1 MQAKTDGPAPCVAY
15 ITTPVDFGG
24 SERVGL
30 NFLQNVDATKYHIVP
45 ILLLRPWEEQNF
57 FRSELEKSN
66 IPYHVIPVALKPR
79 EEGTDYFRI
88 PRCFGKL
95 YSLIK
100 KYHFGLI
107 HSNGYFADIIAV
119 PLARLFGIPCLS
131 TCHGF
136 IDNDPKLR
144 FYNRLDYF
152 MLNHS
157 EKIIAV
163 SEPIRDLLAK
173 KGVDGRRIEFLA
185 NAVQSHRTAQN
196 GIGTKAEIRKRHGIP
211 DGDFVAG
218 YIGRL
223 SVEKGVDNILKALA
237 ILKNEGI
244 LVKVMIIGDGPKRGD
259 LEEMASRLNI
269 AELVLF
275 LGFRQ
280 EPAAYLEA
288 MDLFILP
295 SLTEG
300 TPMALLEA
308 MSAGVPIIASSVG
321 GIPDIV
327 KDGEHGLLIRS
338 GDFAGLSKAVKRL
351 LREPELRN
359 LLACNASSL
368 IERNYGM
375 GQWIQRLD
383 SIYQDL
389 MGRHPNP

>member
-1 MQAKTDGPAPCVAY
+1 MQAKMDGPAPCVAY
-15 ITTPVDFGG
+15 ITTPIDFGG

-30 NFLQNVDATKYHIVP
+30 NFLQHVDDNKYNVVP
-45 ILLLRPWEEQNF
+45 ILLLRPWEEINF

-79 EEGTDYFRI
+79 EKGTDYFRI

-107 HSNGYFADIIAV
+107 HSNGYFADIISI
-119 PLARLFGIPCLS
+119 PLSGLFGIPCLS

-144 FYNRLDYF
+144 FYNRLNYF

-157 EKIIAV
+157 DKIIAV
-163 SEPIRDLLAK
+163 SESIRDLLVK
-173 KGVDGRRIEFLA
+173 KGVDGRRIEILA
-185 NAVQSHRTAQN
+185 NAVQSHRTARN
-196 GIGTKAEIRKRHGIP
+196 GMGTKAEIRNRHGIS

-237 ILKNEGI
+237 ALKNEGI
-244 LVKVMIIGDGPKRGD
+244 PVKAMILGDGPLRRD

-308 MSAGVPIIASSVG
+308 MSAGVPVIASSVG

-327 KDGEHGLLIRS
+327 KDGENGLLIRS
-338 GDFAGLSKAVKRL
+338 GDFTGLSKAIERL
-351 LREPELRN
+351 LREPALRS
-359 LLACNASSL
+359 LLASKASSL
-368 IERNYGM
+368 IERRYGM
-375 GQWIQRLD
+375 ERWILRLD